1 MTKNHAPH
9 LLILMGA
16 GLASLPA
23 FASDGPSVPS
33 TSVSL
38 ARVGLLNVQQIDS
51 GNERTSVRLSI
62 ASGAQL
68 FSYPDQNRGDFHV
81 GFGTGNDLA
90 GGVMIPAVRNTARTN
105 DDGFNSG
112 GNNGGDLFAIAT
124 STRPDANTQHI
135 VSTHGVPSGL
145 EMNVDVASVLF
156 PFEAGFIAGHLLN
169 NVNNGPITQ
178 LIASP
183 GLELGS
189 NVIDPPSFAG
199 EYTVDLRSFGADG
212 SNGVLIVAGGANE
225 ANFALSRNHGDGVY
239 TIYCHDKGVDGPQGE
254 NDPVAFVYLPYE
266 TEGLVAARIAENSGT
281 SPTVLSGTGQFAV
294 SALGAGRVLLQIE
307 GVTDGESGALLLS
320 PEGGEAGNADNI
332 IVSQWSEDFAGYIV
346 ESRDIPAM
354 NTQALGGEPMF
365 SFAYIPVTPGPG
377 IEWRDQAD
385 VFAVLPDTQYY
396 AQDYPPI
403 FDTQAQ
409 WIADVAEELNIRMVL
424 HVGDVTNRN
433 TDAHWIIARGAI
445 EAFFPAIPMVMAQG
459 NHDCGPNGNATSR
472 EDFKMGEYFPVEEL
486 AQQPTFGG
494 MFENEANTYSLIE
507 AGGRKWIV
515 IALEWGPRSQA
526 VQWANDLLEQHRD
539 RLAIIVTHAYMHRG
553 DQRMDRLVADFNG
566 TPYGYGTANLPGG
579 TSDGG
584 DLWRNLVSQ
593 HPNTVMVLCG
603 HITGES
609 RVSEPTKF
617 GNVVHQMLTDYQGMP
632 EGGQGFL
639 RLIEMVPGSSALR
652 LRTYSPWQERYFT
665 GPGSHFELQ
674 LITAPGHD
682 GRIFPGDY
690 TLDGKVDLMDLNL
703 VLSGFGEVFDLEDLN
718 AVLADFGL
726 ST

>member
-1 MTKNHAPH
+1 
-9 LLILMGA
+9 MGA

-23 FASDGPSVPS
+23 SVNAGPSVPS

-38 ARVGLLNVQQIDS
+38 ARVGLLDVQQLDS
-51 GNERTSVRLSI
+51 ENTRTSVRLSI

-90 GGVMIPAVRNTARTN
+90 GGVMIPAVRDTARTN

-112 GNNGGDLFAIAT
+112 GNNGGDLFAIAA
-124 STRPDANTQHI
+124 SVRPDAITQFSI
-135 VSTHGVPSGL
+135 ATHGVPSGQ

-183 GLELGS
+183 GLELGA
-189 NVIDPPSFAG
+189 NVIDPPSSAG
-199 EYTVDLRSFGADG
+199 VYTVDLRSFGADG
-212 SNGVLIVAGGANE
+212 SNGVLIAAGGKNE

-266 TEGLVAARIAENSGT
+266 TEGLVAARIAENSGAA
-281 SPTVLSGTGQFAV
+281 PTVLSGTGQFAV

-307 GVTDGESGALLLS
+307 GVSDGESGALLLS
-320 PEGGEAGNADNI
+320 PEGGEPGNADNI
-332 IVSQWSEDFAGYIV
+332 IVSQWSDEFAGYIV
-346 ESRDIPAM
+346 ESRDIPTM

-377 IEWRDQAD
+377 IEWRENRD
-385 VFAVLPDTQYY
+385 VFVVLPDTQYY
-396 AQDYPPI
+396 AQDFPPI
-403 FDTQAQ
+403 FATQGQ
-409 WIADVAEELNIRMVL
+409 WIADIAESLGIRMVM
-424 HVGDVTNRN
+424 HVGDLTNRN
-433 TDAHWIIARGAI
+433 TDAHWLVARSAI
-445 EAFFPAIPMVMAQG
+445 NNFFPEIPTVLAQG
-459 NHDCGPNGNATSR
+459 NHDCGPNGFATNR
-472 EDFKMGEYFPVEEL
+472 DDFKMGEYFPLEDL
-486 AQQPTFGG
+486 AAQPTFGG
-494 MFENEANTYSLIE
+494 SFENEANTYSLIE

-515 IALEWGPRSQA
+515 LALEWGPRSQA
-526 VQWANDLLEQHRD
+526 VAWADQILEAHSD

-566 TPYGYGTANLPGG
+566 SPYSYGTADLPGG
-579 TSDGG
+579 TADGG
-584 DLWRNLVSQ
+584 DLWRGLVSQ

-603 HITGES
+603 HISGES
-609 RVSEPTKF
+609 RVSEPTVY
-617 GNVVHQMLTDYQGMP
+617 GNVVHQILTDFQNRP
-632 EGGQGFL
+632 EGGGGFL
-639 RLIEMVPGSSALR
+639 RLIEMVPGSTTLR

-665 GPGSHFELQ
+665 GPGSHFEIE
-674 LITAPGHD
+674 LITAPGYD
-682 GRIFPGDY
+682 GRIFAGDY
-690 TLDGKVDLMDLNL
+690 TLDGRVDLADLNL
-703 VLSGFGEVFDLEDLN
+703 VLGAFGADYDLEDLN
-718 AVLADFGL
+718 RVLAEFG
-726 ST
+726 SGG